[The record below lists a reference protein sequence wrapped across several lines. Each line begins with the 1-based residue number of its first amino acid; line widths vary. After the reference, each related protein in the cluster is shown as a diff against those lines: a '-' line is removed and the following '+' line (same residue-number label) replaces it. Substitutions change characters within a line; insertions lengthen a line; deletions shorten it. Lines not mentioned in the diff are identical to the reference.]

1 MLNPFTVGEK
11 VLTSALPKA
20 IPALSAIS
28 LILGIAVNLVTLV
41 VGLQAIE
48 NGNVE
53 DADSESN

>member
-1 MLNPFTVGEK
+1 MLNPLTVGEK

-41 VGLQAIE
+41 VGVQAIE
-48 NGNVE
+48 NGNV
-53 DADSESN
+53 DNTDSESN